1 MRHGSLGEREFS
13 QTLTSINSISRDRTW
28 FRWSSHRQVARSVF
42 LSSCSIQNKQQR
54 KQEYI
59 NDINFAGNGFN
70 GEMHQYFDPAA
81 DIPSIVLAV
90 LVVII
95 NGLVLLLLAKKKHL
109 RSITNLLLCSLASS
123 DLLTGVVAVPMFI
136 TCNVI
141 RQSAVCLAEEEM
153 SRFISASIVCHL
165 MAVTTDR
172 WVIGHKRRIIF
183 FLRGERRGRGKPNL
197 ENGKLL
203 LDFFPRGSSS
213 TIFFRSFWCT
223 ELFSKIAQTP
233 PPSPIIPVSN
243 TNLFGNV
250 FWRVIYMSIYRNRS
264 AIIISEY
271 NSWAYDL
278 LKIISMGL

>member
-1 MRHGSLGEREFS
+1 M
-13 QTLTSINSISRDRTW
+13 
-28 FRWSSHRQVARSVF
+28 F

-172 WVIGHKRRIIF
+172 
-183 FLRGERRGRGKPNL
+183 
-197 ENGKLL
+197 
-203 LDFFPRGSSS
+203 
-213 TIFFRSFWCT
+213 
-223 ELFSKIAQTP
+223 
-233 PPSPIIPVSN
+233 
-243 TNLFGNV
+243 
-250 FWRVIYMSIYRNRS
+250 
-264 AIIISEY
+264 
-271 NSWAYDL
+271 
-278 LKIISMGL
+278 

>member
-1 MRHGSLGEREFS
+1 MEMRHGSLGEREFS
-13 QTLTSINSISRDRTW
+13 QTFTSIISISRDRTW

-42 LSSCSIQNKQQR
+42 LSSYRIQNKQQ

-59 NDINFAGNGFN
+59 NYINFAGNGFN
-70 GEMHQYFDPAA
+70 GEIHQYFDPAA

-136 TCNVI
+136 TCNII
-141 RQSAVCLAEEEM
+141 RQSVVCLAEEEM

-172 WVIGHKRRIIF
+172 WVIDHKRRIVIF
-183 FLRGERRGRGKPNL
+183 WGGRGEGEANRPNL

-203 LDFFPRGSSS
+203 LDFFPRGSRVIHDVS
-213 TIFFRSFWCT
+213 FRSFWWT
-223 ELFSKIAQTP
+223 EFFSKIAQTP
-233 PPSPIIPVSN
+233 PPSPIIPCLWYKFIWKRLLTSN
-243 TNLFGNV
+243 RYV
-250 FWRVIYMSIYRNRS
+250 YI
-264 AIIISEY
+264 
-271 NSWAYDL
+271 
-278 LKIISMGL
+278 

>member
-1 MRHGSLGEREFS
+1 MEVWVKENFPKLLRV
-13 QTLTSINSISRDRTW
+13 TISRDRTW

-183 FLRGERRGRGKPNL
+183 FFWGGRGGGEANQTWKMESSCSISFLVAPHPRVFFSDVFGGQNCFRKLHKPHHPPL
-197 ENGKLL
+197 
-203 LDFFPRGSSS
+203 SS
-213 TIFFRSFWCT
+213 
-223 ELFSKIAQTP
+223 
-233 PPSPIIPVSN
+233 PVSN
-243 TNLFGNV
+243 TKLFGNV

>member
-1 MRHGSLGEREFS
+1 
-13 QTLTSINSISRDRTW
+13 
-28 FRWSSHRQVARSVF
+28 
-42 LSSCSIQNKQQR
+42 
-54 KQEYI
+54 
-59 NDINFAGNGFN
+59 
-70 GEMHQYFDPAA
+70 MHQYFDPAA

-123 DLLTGVVAVPMFI
+123 DLLTGVVGVPMFI
-136 TCNVI
+136 TCNII

-172 WVIGHKRRIIF
+172 WVVGHKRRIIIF
-183 FLRGERRGRGKPNL
+183 WEGERRGS
-197 ENGKLL
+197 
-203 LDFFPRGSSS
+203 DSSS
-213 TIFFRSFWCT
+213 TIFFQKFLVDRFFFRK
-223 ELFSKIAQTP
+223 LHKPHHP
-233 PPSPIIPVSN
+233 PLSSPVSN

-250 FWRVIYMSIYRNRS
+250 LWRVIYMSIYRNRP
-264 AIIISEY
+264 AITISEY

-278 LKIISMGL
+278 LKIISMEL